1 VTLSPK
7 VVSEGQMET
16 AYWLTPVGDITGLTA
31 SQVVHTLVIEE
42 KIYAFREQIRAGKR
56 IKGGDW
62 ICFYERG
69 EGVVAHA
76 RVLTK
81 PERQAHPKLQ
91 NIGHYPWVF
100 KLELPQV
107 YQTSPVVID
116 GSLRSKLDAFKGRA
130 LAQRWS
136 WFVQST
142 REISQHDFEVL
153 TRQRDK

>member
-1 VTLSPK
+1 MTLSPK

-81 PERQAHPKLQ
+81 PERQAHPKLKISDIIRGCS
-91 NIGHYPWVF
+91 NWNF
-100 KLELPQV
+100 LRFTKLPL
-107 YQTSPVVID
+107 
-116 GSLRSKLDAFKGRA
+116 
-130 LAQRWS
+130 W
-136 WFVQST
+136 
-142 REISQHDFEVL
+142 
-153 TRQRDK
+153 